1 MLKSC
6 GVSSFPHRTNR
17 FFKGTTHL
25 CFQYCEDF
33 KDGDDKVISD
43 GGYKSL
49 TPAARLRILNVRL
62 DFRMNM
68 VLYTLNPFV
77 KELHTK
83 LIVK

>member
-1 MLKSC
+1 MLISC

-33 KDGDDKVISD
+33 KDEDDKVILD

-62 DFRMNM
+62 DIIINI
-68 VLYTLNPFV
+68 L
-77 KELHTK
+77 
-83 LIVK
+83 